1 MREWIREAGSFLS
14 HIADDYLWGWGPA
27 FLGGVPLMVI
37 LLLGTGIV
45 LTIATGAVQA
55 RFLGAGFRLTLKGA
69 FKPKKEASKKDSEEE
84 GDITPFQALM
94 TALAATVGNGNIA
107 GVATAVASG
116 GPGAAFWMVVTA
128 VFGMATKYSECLLGV
143 KYRTRM
149 PDGTMRGGPMD
160 YCANGI
166 GGPTGKALAYTYAIF
181 AVICTLI
188 GTGNPFQTNAMALA
202 LRTQAG
208 VPQWVTGLIVAI
220 LVGLVIIGGI
230 KRIGKVAGA
239 FVPFMIFF
247 YFAGCILIILLKI
260 TEVPAALW
268 TIIESAWSPRAVF
281 GGAIGFGVMQ
291 AVRFGVARG
300 ILSNESGLGTAAIAQ
315 AAGKSRSPV
324 ESGLVGMMGTF
335 IDTIIVCTLTA
346 TVLTVTGVYR
356 QGPAFGGELTSS
368 TMTAEAFNTVI
379 PYGGVVVAIASLL
392 FGIST
397 LFGWCYYGEMCLKYL
412 VGTKVTTAYRILFII
427 IMFLGSL
434 PDGQNFDITAVV
446 AIGDIGN
453 GMMAIPNLIGLLLLT
468 VVIARETWRYKRDSS
483 AEVEKE

>member
-1 MREWIREAGSFLS
+1 MREAIQAAGQFLS
-14 HIADDYLWGWGPA
+14 QIAGVLWGWGPQ
-27 FLGGVPLMVI
+27 FLGGIPLMVI

-45 LTIATGAVQA
+45 LTAATFGVQF
-55 RFLGAGFRLTLKGA
+55 RLFLSGVRLTLGGVG
-69 FKPKKEASKKDSEEE
+69 KKVTDEEGK

-107 GVATAVASG
+107 GVATAVATG

-143 KYRTRM
+143 KYRTEM
-149 PDGTMRGGPMD
+149 ADGSMRGGPMD
-160 YCANGI
+160 YCLQGI
-166 GGPTGKALAYTYAIF
+166 KGPVGKALAYTF
-181 AVICTLI
+181 AVFGLLCTLI

-202 LRTQAG
+202 IRTQSAEYFGFG
-208 VPQWVTGLIVAI
+208 VPQWITGAVVTL
-220 LVGLVIIGGI
+220 LVGLVVLGGI
-230 KRIGKVAGA
+230 RRIGNVAGK

-247 YFAGCILIILLKI
+247 YFGGSLLILLVKI
-260 TEVPAALW
+260 ADVPAALA
-268 TIIESAWSPRAVF
+268 TIVESAWNPRAAF
-281 GGAIGFGVMQ
+281 GGAVGFGVMQ
-291 AVRFGVARG
+291 AIRYGVARG

-315 AAGKSRSPV
+315 AAGRTRSPV

-335 IDTIIVCTLTA
+335 IDTIIVCTMTA

-368 TMTAEAFNTVI
+368 AMTAQAFNEVI
-379 PYGGVVVAIASLL
+379 PYGGFIVAFASLL

-397 LFGWCYYGEMCLKYL
+397 LFGWCYYGEQCARFLFGL
-412 VGTKVTTAYRILFII
+412 RVTTIYRVLFII

-434 PDGQNFDITAVV
+434 PEDEQDITAVV

-453 GMMAIPNLIGLLLLT
+453 GMMAIPNLIGLILLAA
-468 VVIARETWRYKRDSS
+468 VVYRETRAYVRRKR
-483 AEVEKE
+483 